1 MTDLEE
7 NCWSKDFCQN
17 CGTGLRSENERALTQ
32 DGTTKSY
39 CCDLCNDEGMKRAMV
54 SAPVFVAPARMDL
67 RAHLLRS
74 AQSRR

>member
-7 NCWSKDFCQN
+7 NCWSKHLCQN
-17 CGTGLRSENERALTQ
+17 CGTVLQPEKEHVLTQ
-32 DGTTKSY
+32 GGTTNSY
-39 CCDLCNDEGMKRAMV
+39 CSELCYHEGLKAALV

-74 AQSRR
+74 MQSR

>member
-7 NCWSKDFCQN
+7 NCWSKHLCQN
-17 CGTGLRSENERALTQ
+17 CGTELRSEKEHVLTQ

-39 CCDLCNDEGMKRAMV
+39 CSDLCYDEGLKPAMV

-67 RAHLLRS
+67 RVHLLRS
-74 AQSRR
+74 MQSR